1 MIDAMTD
8 TLVLL
13 PGLLCDEAL
22 FAPQTRALKDVCHP
36 WIADLTRDDTI
47 GGMARRVLEEAPA
60 GPFALAGLSMGGYV
74 AQEILRQDPARVT
87 RVALLDTRARIDEP
101 DETRRRHIL
110 MKLAQSND
118 GFTPVTT
125 RMLPLLIHPDRT
137 ADADLVETIR
147 AMATRVGLQAYL
159 RQQHAII
166 HRPDFRPALRAIS
179 CPTLV
184 LCGRQDVLTPLE
196 GHEEMAR
203 AIPGARL
210 EIIEQCG
217 HLATLE
223 RPEAVNAQLR
233 RWLA

>member
-1 MIDAMTD
+1 MTD

-22 FAPQTRALKDVCHP
+22 FAPQTRALTDVCQP
-36 WIADLTRDDTI
+36 WVADLTRDDSI
-47 GGMARRVLEEAPA
+47 AGMARRVLAEAPA

-74 AQEILRQDPARVT
+74 AQEILRQDPGRVS

-110 MKLAQSND
+110 MKLAESNE
-118 GFTPVTT
+118 GFTPVTD

-137 ADADLVETIR
+137 GDADLVAVIR
-147 AMATRVGLQAYL
+147 AMAARVGLRAYL

-166 HRPDFRPALRAIS
+166 HRPDFRAALSAITCPA
-179 CPTLV
+179 LV
-184 LCGRQDVLTPLE
+184 LCGRQDALTPLD

-223 RPEAVNAQLR
+223 RPGEVNALLR